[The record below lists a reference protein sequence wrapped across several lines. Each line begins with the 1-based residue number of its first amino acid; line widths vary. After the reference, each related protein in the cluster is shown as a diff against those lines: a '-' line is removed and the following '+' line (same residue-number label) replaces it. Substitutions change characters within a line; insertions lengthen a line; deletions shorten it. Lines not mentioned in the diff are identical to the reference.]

1 MATTAPPPTSV
12 RVSAR
17 RRRLSSEQRREVV
30 LDAACRVFSANGFH
44 AASIEEIARQA
55 GITKP
60 VIYHHFASKQDLHSA
75 VFEHYAKQLL
85 AVAASHGV
93 KGTLEERLHDIVKGM
108 FTFAHA
114 NPRVWQLLLGDS
126 TDRET
131 ARLQQ
136 QLRAIGTRVSAERL
150 LLEPIF
156 KPEPGLSRRQSAE
169 VIAQLT
175 RSAVDGLVTWSLEHP
190 NIPRGR
196 LITAAANLL
205 WTGLARTTASAGQ

>member
-1 MATTAPPPTSV
+1 M
-12 RVSAR
+12 
-17 RRRLSSEQRREVV
+17 

-44 AASIEEIARQA
+44 GASIDEIAREA

-75 VFEHYAKQLL
+75 VFEHYAEQLL
-85 AVAASHGV
+85 AVAATHGV
-93 KGTLEERLHDIVKGM
+93 KGTLQERLHDIVRGM
-108 FTFAHA
+108 FNFAHA
-114 NPRVWQLLLGDS
+114 NPHVWQLLLGDS
-126 TDRET
+126 TDPET

-136 QLRAIGTRVSAERL
+136 QLRTIGTRVSTERL
-150 LLEPIF
+150 LREPLF

-190 NIPRGR
+190 NISRER
-196 LITAAANLL
+196 LIVTAANLL
-205 WTGLARTTASAGQ
+205 WDGLAHTTSSAAEP